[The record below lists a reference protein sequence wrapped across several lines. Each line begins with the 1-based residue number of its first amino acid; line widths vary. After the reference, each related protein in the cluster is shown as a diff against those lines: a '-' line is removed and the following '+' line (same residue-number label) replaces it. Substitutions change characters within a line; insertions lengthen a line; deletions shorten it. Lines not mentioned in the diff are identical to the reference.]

1 MTIRLDSS
9 EIGINLTAAFEN
21 AVSTSNNTALL
32 SRPNMLIMDR
42 EHGYITVGQNVP
54 FLVASEV
61 TSGGN
66 SIQRIER
73 RDVGV
78 TLEVVPHIVA
88 DKVVLTINQ
97 ESSTVTNSTIASDII
112 TNKRTLTTTVILRNG
127 ETIVLG
133 GLISS
138 EKRNVES
145 GVPVLKDIPLMGD
158 LFRSTSTNDV
168 KKELKMIIKTTL
180 L

>member
-1 MTIRLDSS
+1 MDSS

-21 AVSTSNNTALL
+21 AGFTVNTVTANRLKDNFFIFEGGDFSALVKAVSTSNNTALL

-73 RDVGV
+73 RDV
-78 TLEVVPHIVA
+78 
-88 DKVVLTINQ
+88 
-97 ESSTVTNSTIASDII
+97 
-112 TNKRTLTTTVILRNG
+112 
-127 ETIVLG
+127 
-133 GLISS
+133 
-138 EKRNVES
+138 
-145 GVPVLKDIPLMGD
+145 
-158 LFRSTSTNDV
+158 
-168 KKELKMIIKTTL
+168 
-180 L
+180 

>member
-1 MTIRLDSS
+1 MT
-9 EIGINLTAAFEN
+9 F
-21 AVSTSNNTALL
+21 
-32 SRPNMLIMDR
+32 
-42 EHGYITVGQNVP
+42 
-54 FLVASEV
+54 
-61 TSGGN
+61 
-66 SIQRIER
+66 
-73 RDVGV
+73 
-78 TLEVVPHIVA
+78 EVVPHIVA